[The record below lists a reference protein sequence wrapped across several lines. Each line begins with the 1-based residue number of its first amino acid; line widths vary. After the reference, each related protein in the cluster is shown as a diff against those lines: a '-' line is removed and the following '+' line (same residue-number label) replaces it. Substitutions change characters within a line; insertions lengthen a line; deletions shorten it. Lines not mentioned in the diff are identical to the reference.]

1 MEEDFASYYQS
12 KRAEAMTPS
21 DDGNEG
27 QVQESNQDRSPRRRS
42 ADAESVY
49 SNLASNDFQG
59 RSRNSTARSSC
70 CVVM

>member
-12 KRAEAMTPS
+12 KGVETMTPS

-49 SNLASNDFQG
+49 STVAPHDSQG